1 MGLLSSS
8 SSGNRKP
15 QPKENSV
22 QRKGDPTQ
30 LTIIAV
36 GTSITG
42 DVVSEGI
49 VKIEGRIEGSV
60 RAASQV
66 LIAKGGLVAGD
77 IHTREAVVGGEV
89 QGSVHAEERV
99 EIQSTAS
106 VEGDIV
112 TLKIQI
118 AEGGRVS
125 GALKMIESPGTSA
138 KDVSGKTTNS

>member
-8 SSGNRKP
+8 SSGTSGP
-15 QPKENSV
+15 EPKENSV

-30 LTIIAV
+30 LTIIAI

-42 DVVSEGI
+42 DIVSEGI
-49 VKIEGRIEGSV
+49 VKIEGRIDGSV

-77 IHTREAVVGGEV
+77 IHTREAVVGGDV
-89 QGSVHAEERV
+89 KGTVHADERV

-112 TLKIQI
+112 TVKIQI
-118 AEGGRVS
+118 AEGGRVI
-125 GALKMIESPGTSA
+125 GALKMIESTA
-138 KDVSGKTTNS
+138 KPSREVLGKTTSS

>member
-1 MGLLSSS
+1 MSLLSSS
-8 SSGNRKP
+8 SSGNPKP

-42 DVVSEGI
+42 DIVSEGI

-66 LIAKGGLVAGD
+66 LIAKGGLVSGD
-77 IHTREAVVGGEV
+77 IHTREAVVGGDV
-89 QGSVHAEERV
+89 KGSVHAEERV
-99 EIQSTAS
+99 EIQSSAS

-118 AEGGRVS
+118 AEGGRVI
-125 GALKMIESPGTSA
+125 GALKMIESSGAPA
-138 KDVSGKTTNS
+138 REVSNKTTNS

>member
-1 MGLLSSS
+1 M
-8 SSGNRKP
+8 
-15 QPKENSV
+15 

-42 DVVSEGI
+42 DITSEGI

-77 IHTREAVVGGEV
+77 IHTREAVVGGDV
-89 QGSVHAEERV
+89 KGSVHAEERV

-112 TLKIQI
+112 TRKIQI
-118 AEGGRVS
+118 AEGGRVI
-125 GALKMIESPGTSA
+125 GALKMIESPEA
-138 KDVSGKTTNS
+138 PAREVSSKTTNS

>member
-1 MGLLSSS
+1 MGLLSSPS
-8 SSGNRKP
+8 PGSGKP
-15 QPKENSV
+15 QPKEDSM

-42 DVVSEGI
+42 DLVSEGI
-49 VKIEGRIEGSV
+49 VKVEGRIEGTV
-60 RAASQV
+60 RATSQV

-77 IHTREAVVGGEV
+77 IHTREAVVGGDV
-89 QGSVHAEERV
+89 KGSVHADERV

-106 VEGDIV
+106 VEGDII
-112 TLKIQI
+112 TMKIQI

-125 GALKMIESPGTSA
+125 GALKMIESSSA
-138 KDVSGKTTNS
+138 QPKEVSNKTTK

>member
-1 MGLLSSS
+1 MGLLSPASS
-8 SSGNRKP
+8 SSRNP
-15 QPKENSV
+15 QQKEDRV
-22 QRKGDPTQ
+22 QRKADPTQ

-42 DVVSEGI
+42 DLISEGI
-49 VKIEGRIEGSV
+49 VKIEGRIEGTV

-66 LIAKGGLVAGD
+66 LIAKGGVVAGD

-99 EIQSTAS
+99 EIQATAS

-112 TLKIQI
+112 TMKIQI

-125 GALKMIESPGTSA
+125 GALKMIESPNQNE
-138 KDVSGKTTNS
+138 KK

>member
-8 SSGNRKP
+8 SSSSRKP
-15 QPKENSV
+15 QQKENAV

-42 DVVSEGI
+42 DLTSEGI
-49 VKIEGRIEGSV
+49 VKIEGRIEGVV

-66 LIAKGGLVAGD
+66 LIAKGGLVVGD

-89 QGSVHAEERV
+89 KGSVHAEERV
-99 EIQSTAS
+99 EIQATAS

-112 TLKIQI
+112 TMKIQI
-118 AEGGRVS
+118 AEGGVVS
-125 GALKMIESPGTSA
+125 GALKMIEAPKSQKNGVAS
-138 KDVSGKTTNS
+138 KTTS

>member
-1 MGLLSSS
+1 M
-8 SSGNRKP
+8 
-15 QPKENSV
+15 

-42 DVVSEGI
+42 DIESEGI

-77 IHTREAVVGGEV
+77 IHTREAVVGGDV
-89 QGSVHAEERV
+89 KGSVHADERV

-106 VEGDIV
+106 VEGDII

-118 AEGGRVS
+118 AEGGRVI
-125 GALKMIESPGTSA
+125 GALKMIESSGAKS

>member
-8 SSGNRKP
+8 SSGSQP
-15 QPKENSV
+15 QPKEDSM

-42 DVVSEGI
+42 DLASEGI
-49 VKIEGRIEGSV
+49 VKIEGRIEGTV
-60 RAASQV
+60 RASSQV

-77 IHTREAVVGGEV
+77 IHTREAVVGGDV
-89 QGSVHAEERV
+89 KGSVHADERV

-112 TLKIQI
+112 TTKIQI

-125 GALKMIESPGTSA
+125 GALKMIEGGKSSG
-138 KDVSGKTTNS
+138 KEVSSKTTNQ

>member
-8 SSGNRKP
+8 SSGKGRP

-42 DVVSEGI
+42 DVGSEGI

-77 IHTREAVVGGEV
+77 IHTREAVVGGDV